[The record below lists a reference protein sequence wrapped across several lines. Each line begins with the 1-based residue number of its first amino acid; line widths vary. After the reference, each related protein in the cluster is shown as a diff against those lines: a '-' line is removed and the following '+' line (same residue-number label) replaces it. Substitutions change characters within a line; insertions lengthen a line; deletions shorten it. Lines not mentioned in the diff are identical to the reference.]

1 MTACHLVPFSA
12 DPLAFTTRQVL
23 EHYRNDLPDLSHCQ
37 ILLPDTQCAAALRA
51 VLLEQAEALGHT
63 ALLGPQIDTLDSWLT
78 RSAPLR
84 QTILDRP
91 SRELIL
97 AEALRNSKSLYADTD
112 PWLLADEL
120 LTLFD
125 EMTGAELTPQDYAF
139 FEAQLKQAYGL
150 RQPGPALQQEAWM
163 LHTLWC
169 AWRQQ
174 LEEDQLTDPASAH
187 RQQLEDSTACSHGQ
201 LLWLVGFT
209 RFSVAEIRWLA
220 ERLQRDEARL
230 ILHGN
235 NGGEGYH
242 PHAPLN
248 DLLRQLKIKAADMSA
263 EPGNDTD
270 AFIDA
275 LFGDTAQHLV
285 ERARQFAGSG
295 HGNPFAD
302 RLRTFCADSPEQE
315 ARAVALQV
323 RRWLLDDPDGPIAII
338 TGDRRLARRVR
349 ALLENSQIALDDA
362 GGWALSTTS
371 AAALLERWLET
382 VEEDF
387 ACAPLLD
394 VLKSPFLSGDRRDE
408 HLEQVRRLEQDII
421 LHENIARGLDRYRR
435 HLDYRSARLP
445 AWGEMSRQALHEL
458 LNHLDHAAAP
468 LLSVLE
474 ENHPVTTFL
483 DALAESLRQLG
494 ASEALQSDD
503 AGQQVLALIE
513 HLQTAS
519 QYSPVRLSWDEF
531 RDWLGRNLERASF
544 HPADNGSPVRLLTL
558 EQSRLQHFS
567 AAVFAGCSREQ
578 LPGKPAARAFF
589 NQRVRGELGLSTW
602 SQTLAERLHHF
613 CRALSSA
620 DRVLMTHH
628 REQEGE
634 PVAVSPWLELLDVFY
649 RNAYGQSLQDSSL
662 GTLLKQ
668 PQAYPATPDERP
680 LPPLTRPP
688 APPARPALLPEQ
700 WSASTHQRI
709 IDCPYRFFAADTL
722 HLKPAEEITE
732 ALDKADYGSLVHRII
747 QAFNDDVEGLPGPWQ
762 GALDDTRRDAALAL
776 LKHISL
782 NVFTD
787 AMTENFEARS
797 WYLQWSRV
805 LPQYLDWEIGR
816 HRDWPWR
823 ESEVSVKKVL
833 SDTLK
838 IGGRIDRLDRG
849 SAGVALVDYK
859 TGTTPAAQQVRD
871 GEAVQLPS
879 YALAVEN
886 VTQLDY
892 LKIDKDSI
900 RPSTCADRET
910 LDQLLPALQ
919 QRLLALDSS
928 LQQQADL
935 PARGD
940 DDTCKWCEFDGVCR
954 RDMWQ
959 QPEPGHD

>member
-1 MTACHLVPFSA
+1 MTACQLVPFSA
-12 DPLAFTTRQVL
+12 DPLAFTAQQVL
-23 EHYRNDLPDLSHCQ
+23 GHYRDSLPDLSHCQ
-37 ILLPDTQCAAALRA
+37 ILLPDMQCAAALRA

-63 ALLGPQIDTLDSWLT
+63 ALLGPQIDTLDGWLART
-78 RSAPLR
+78 APPR
-84 QTILDRP
+84 QTVLDRP

-97 AEALRNSKSLYADTD
+97 AEALRNSQSLYADTD

-125 EMTGAELTPQDYAF
+125 EMTRAELTPGDYDF
-139 FEAQLKQAYGL
+139 FEARLTQAYGL

-169 AWRQQ
+169 AWQQQ
-174 LEEDQLTDPASAH
+174 LDDDQLTDPASAH
-187 RQQLEDSTACSHGQ
+187 HQQLQDSTAGLHGK

-209 RFSVAEIRWLA
+209 RFSAAEIRWLA
-220 ERLQRDEARL
+220 ERLQNNEARL
-230 ILHGN
+230 ILHG
-235 NGGEGYH
+235 GALGEGYH
-242 PHAPLN
+242 PHAPLSE
-248 DLLRQLKIKAADMSA
+248 LLRQLGIEATASA
-263 EPGNDTD
+263 ESGNDTD

-275 LFGDTAQHLV
+275 LFGDMSRHLA
-285 ERARQFAGSG
+285 ERARQFADSH
-295 HGNPFAD
+295 HGKPFSD
-302 RLRTFCADSPEQE
+302 HLRTFCADSPEQE
-315 ARAVALQV
+315 AQAVALQV
-323 RRWLLDDPDGPIAII
+323 RRWLLDDPDGPVAII

-394 VLKSPFLSGDRRDE
+394 VLKSPFLFGERHDE

-445 AWGEMSRQALHEL
+445 AWGEVSRQALHEL
-458 LNHLDHAAAP
+458 LNHLDHAASP
-468 LLSVLE
+468 LLAVLE
-474 ENHPVTTFL
+474 ENHPAATFL
-483 DALAESLRQLG
+483 DALAESLDQLG
-494 ASEALQSDD
+494 AREALQSDD
-503 AGQQVLALIE
+503 AGQQVLALVE
-513 HLQTAS
+513 HLKDAS
-519 QYSPVRLSWDEF
+519 QHSPVMLCWDEF

-544 HPADNGSPVRLLTL
+544 HPVDNGSPVRLLTL
-558 EQSRLQHFS
+558 EQSRLQRFS

-578 LPGKPAARAFF
+578 LPGKPAVRAFF

-613 CRALSSA
+613 CRTLASA
-620 DRVLMTHH
+620 DQVLMTHH

-634 PVAVSPWLELLDVFY
+634 PVAPSPWLELLEVFY
-649 RNAYGQSLQDSSL
+649 RVAWGQSLQDSSL
-662 GTLLKQ
+662 HDLLKQ
-668 PQAYPATPDERP
+668 PQAYPATPDDRM

-688 APPARPALLPEQ
+688 APRARPALLPEY
-700 WSASTHQRI
+700 WSASTHQHI

-722 HLKPAEEITE
+722 RLKPAEEITE
-732 ALDKADYGSLVHRII
+732 ALGKADYGSLVHRII

-762 GALDDTRRDAALAL
+762 GTLDASRRDAALEL
-776 LKHISL
+776 LRHISL
-782 NVFTD
+782 NVFTG
-787 AMTENFEARS
+787 AMTENFEARG
-797 WYLQWSRV
+797 WYLQWDRV
-805 LPQYLDWEIGR
+805 LEQYLDWEIGR
-816 HRDWPWR
+816 RQNWPWR
-823 ESEVSVKKVL
+823 ESEVRVERVL
-833 SDTLK
+833 TDTLR

-849 SAGVALVDYK
+849 NTGVALLDYK
-859 TGTTPAAQQVRD
+859 TGSTPTPQDVQE

-879 YALAVEN
+879 YAMAVED
-886 VTQLDY
+886 VIQLDY

-900 RPSTCADRET
+900 RPSTCADREI

-919 QRLLALDSS
+919 QRLIALDDS
-928 LQQQADL
+928 LQQQAGL
-935 PARGD
+935 PAQGD
-940 DDTCKWCEFDGVCR
+940 DNTCQWCEFDGICR

-959 QPEPGHD
+959 QAEPEHD